1 MLDREA
7 AQREGL
13 VEAVVRSGVDW
24 LQVRDRTLEGSAL
37 LELIDDV
44 RRAAERGARKRA
56 SAARVLV
63 NRRADLA
70 LASQA
75 DGVHLGFDAISA
87 RSARAL
93 LGKDACIGV
102 STHVPDE
109 IEPDAG
115 ASYVHL
121 APIHRPLSKA
131 SSRPPLGVAA
141 LSDAAGRGLPVLA
154 QGGLDAGN
162 ARAAL
167 DAGAAGIAVT
177 GAILQAGDPA
187 AAARSL
193 REALDG

>member
-1 MLDREA
+1 M
-7 AQREGL
+7 
-13 VEAVVRSGVDW
+13 EAVVRSGVDW
-24 LQVRDRTLEGSAL
+24 LQLRDRTLEGNAL

-44 RRAAERGARKRA
+44 HRAARRGGQKRETP
-56 SAARVLV
+56 ARVLV

-87 RSARAL
+87 RAARTL
-93 LGKDACIGV
+93 LGKHACIGV
-102 STHVPDE
+102 STHRPDE
-109 IEPDAG
+109 IEPEGG

-131 SSRPPLGVAA
+131 SSRPPLGIAA
-141 LSDAAGRGLPVLA
+141 LSDAVGRGLPVLA

-167 DAGAAGIAVT
+167 DAGAAGIAVI
-177 GAILQAGDPA
+177 GAILQTEDPA

-193 REALDG
+193 REALDA

>member
-1 MLDREA
+1 MLDRAA
-7 AQREGL
+7 AQRDGL
-13 VEAVVRSGVDW
+13 VEAVVHSGVDW
-24 LQVRDRTLEGSAL
+24 LQLRDRSLEGNAL

-44 RRAAERGARKRA
+44 CRAARRGARERETP
-56 SAARVLV
+56 ARVLV

-70 LASQA
+70 LASA
-75 DGVHLGFDAISA
+75 ANGVHLGFDAMSA

-93 LGKDACIGV
+93 LGEDARIGV
-102 STHVPDE
+102 STHLPDE

-177 GAILQAGDPA
+177 GAILQAEDPA

>member
-7 AQREGL
+7 AQRDGL

-24 LQVRDRTLEGSAL
+24 LQVRDRALEGKAL

-44 RRAAERGARKRA
+44 RRAARRGEQEREA
-56 SAARVLV
+56 AARVVV
-63 NRRADLA
+63 NRRADVA

-75 DGVHLGFDAISA
+75 NGVHLGFDAMSA

-93 LGKDACIGV
+93 LGSDACIGV

-109 IEPDAG
+109 IDPDGG

-131 SSRPPLGVAA
+131 SSRPPLGIAA

-154 QGGLDAGN
+154 QGGLDASN

-177 GAILQAGDPA
+177 GAILQAEDPA

-193 REALDG
+193 REVLDG